1 MQDLLLENMAII
13 FCFCHI
19 VVGVV
24 LVVVTKRDAGEITA
38 SAEDGRRCAAAQCF
52 VRGGAGV
59 LVELGWC
66 KTILVFVTF
75 LMSGVLLESGVRTRP

>member
-13 FCFCHI
+13 LCFCHI

-24 LVVVTKRDAGEITA
+24 LVVVTMLDAAEITA

-52 VRGGAGV
+52 VV
-59 LVELGWC
+59 LGKVPSEG
-66 KTILVFVTF
+66 
-75 LMSGVLLESGVRTRP
+75 S

>member
-13 FCFCHI
+13 LCFCHI

-24 LVVVTKRDAGEITA
+24 LVVVTMLDAAEITA

-59 LVELGWC
+59 MVWW
-66 KTILVFVTF
+66 
-75 LMSGVLLESGVRTRP
+75 SWAGVKQSSCL